1 MSAGVVATSV
11 AAELAIT
18 HPAGQRFGADR
29 IGRAAA
35 IVGVPGGDRPARP
48 ATKRRS
54 PVTRA
59 RALLPPALLGV
70 VLVALVVSGIR
81 PYDRLTW
88 LLETVWVIVGIP
100 VLLLTWRRFPLT
112 TLLCCLLA
120 AHAIILIVGGH
131 HTYARTPVGNWVR
144 DLFDLSRNPYD
155 RLGHF
160 AQGFVPAIL
169 VREILVRRSP
179 LRGSRWLAPLVVC
192 ACLAFSALFEMFEWW
207 SAVVAGSAA
216 DDFLATQGDVWDTQ
230 WDMFLALVGAITSL
244 ALLSRLHDRQLPP
257 PPADPRRSPVGP
269 DQARTTA

>member
-1 MSAGVVATSV
+1 
-11 AAELAIT
+11 
-18 HPAGQRFGADR
+18 
-29 IGRAAA
+29 
-35 IVGVPGGDRPARP
+35 
-48 ATKRRS
+48 
-54 PVTRA
+54 VTRA
-59 RALLPPALLGV
+59 RRVLPPALLGLV
-70 VLVALVVSGIR
+70 IVALVTSGIR

-88 LLETVWVIVGIP
+88 LLETVWVIAGVP
-100 VLLLTWRRFPLT
+100 VVLLSWRRFPLS

-120 AHAIILIVGGH
+120 VHAMILIVGGH
-131 HTYARTPVGNWVR
+131 YTYARTPIGNWVQ

-192 ACLAFSALFEMFEWW
+192 ACLAFSAFFEMIEWW
-207 SAVVAGSAA
+207 AAVAAGSAA

-244 ALLSRLHDRQLPP
+244 AVLSRLHDHQLPQP
-257 PPADPRRSPVGP
+257 TPTHAAAAPAW
-269 DQARTTA
+269 T